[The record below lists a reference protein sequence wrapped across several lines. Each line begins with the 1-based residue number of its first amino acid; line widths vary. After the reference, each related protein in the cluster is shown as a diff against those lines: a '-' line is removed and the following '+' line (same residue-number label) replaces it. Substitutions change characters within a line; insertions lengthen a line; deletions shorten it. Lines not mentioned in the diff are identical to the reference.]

1 MMDKGEISTSPN
13 VIVRF
18 NPEEDL
24 SCTPSS
30 LSETSNENF
39 LPSHINSNHESH
51 GDSEAGNGCTPTLR
65 PVTITPIRY
74 SEIDKCVHY
83 EGTIMQSVFKIFY
96 SQLKSQNILHAYQ
109 QYSIIQF
116 FSSTQ

>member
-30 LSETSNENF
+30 LSQTSDENLF
-39 LPSHINSNHESH
+39 STHINSNPGSC
-51 GDSEAGNGCTPTLR
+51 GNSEAVGNGCTPTLR
-65 PVTITPIRY
+65 PVTLVTPIRY
-74 SEIDKCVHY
+74 SEIDQCVHY
-83 EGTIMQSVFKIFY
+83 EGTII
-96 SQLKSQNILHAYQ
+96 
-109 QYSIIQF
+109 
-116 FSSTQ
+116 

>member
-1 MMDKGEISTSPN
+1 MLWNPYIYIYHETITEIGHMMDKREISTSPN

-18 NPEEDL
+18 NPGEDL

-83 EGTIMQSVFKIFY
+83 EGTIMQSDFKILY
-96 SQLKSQNILHAYQ
+96 S
-109 QYSIIQF
+109 
-116 FSSTQ
+116 

>member
-13 VIVRF
+13 VVVRF

-30 LSETSNENF
+30 LSETSDENLF
-39 LPSHINSNHESH
+39 STHINSNHGSH
-51 GDSEAGNGCTPTLR
+51 GNSEAVGNGCTPTLR
-65 PVTITPIRY
+65 PVTVTPIRY

-83 EGTIMQSVFKIFY
+83 EGTIMQSDFKIFY
-96 SQLKSQNILHAYQ
+96 S
-109 QYSIIQF
+109 
-116 FSSTQ
+116 

>member
-30 LSETSNENF
+30 LSETSDENLF
-39 LPSHINSNHESH
+39 STHINSNPGSY
-51 GDSEAGNGCTPTLR
+51 GNSEVVENGCAATLR
-65 PVTITPIRY
+65 PVTVTPIRY

-83 EGTIMQSVFKIFY
+83 EGTIMQLVFKIFY
-96 SQLKSQNILHAYQ
+96 SQRYISKYFTCI
-109 QYSIIQF
+109 
-116 FSSTQ
+116 STIFHNPIF